1 MELVTESESKAIM
14 FTQEAL
20 LAEFVLTRLSAKR
33 RSRYSSLDTH
43 TYARTH
49 SNAHPVP
56 VNLGAA
62 DRRRRRCVTGKTEK
76 IDQSHHQQ

>member
-43 TYARTH
+43 TYA
-49 SNAHPVP
+49 
-56 VNLGAA
+56 
-62 DRRRRRCVTGKTEK
+62 
-76 IDQSHHQQ
+76 

>member
-1 MELVTESESKAIM
+1 MELVTKSESKAIM

-20 LAEFVLTRLSAKR
+20 LAELVLTRLSAKR
-33 RSRYSSLDTH
+33 RSYYSSPHTH

-49 SNAHPVP
+49 SNAHTVP

-62 DRRRRRCVTGKTEK
+62 DRRRRSCVTGETEQ